1 MPDGA
6 GRHSE
11 AYDPKA
17 VTHEVRT
24 KLLTMRSCE
33 DRTAKSGSP
42 LPVIASLY
50 SEPQRGPGPAS
61 MSADLAAIVPSG
73 GASIRRLPDGEV
85 GGIPSR
91 LHRWAG
97 GW

>member
-6 GRHSE
+6 GRHGE

-33 DRTAKSGSP
+33 DRTAKSGRPILVIVSCTKSRSVGP
-42 LPVIASLY
+42 TLP
-50 SEPQRGPGPAS
+50 R
-61 MSADLAAIVPSG
+61 
-73 GASIRRLPDGEV
+73 
-85 GGIPSR
+85 
-91 LHRWAG
+91 
-97 GW
+97 